1 MSHGKIGIYTKRG
14 EYTLELIDY
23 VDAIKTAE
31 MDKDTEKEEQL
42 RKENGTKPVTYDD
55 VEAVVGYIIYNLT
68 VLQKGSEKLSELKH
82 DNLVNILDKYSVIT
96 KEQLE
101 AVLKLDKQSEDAV
114 DSFLKGEEE

>member
-1 MSHGKIGIYTKRG
+1 MVKLVYTQRG
-14 EYTLELIDY
+14 EKYTLELIDY